1 LRCSSEQDPGAVA
14 LGDHCSNL
22 LKNGLRLKSVAT
34 AVELSE
40 TKVVTFAR
48 TPKKILGV
56 VLEGVVIL
64 SDDAG
69 HLYGTYFGSDPSL
82 LSRQA
87 PRRSLNRWA
96 TANPGCCHGR
106 CTIWEKLERS
116 TRATLVWRMSVKSL
130 RNLLKFELVGVVVNQ
145 WPVLESSGPQ
155 VGRLGGD
162 GDAGHTTE

>member
-1 LRCSSEQDPGAVA
+1 
-14 LGDHCSNL
+14 L

-69 HLYGTYFGSDPSL
+69 HLCGTYFGSDLSL
-82 LSRQA
+82 L
-87 PRRSLNRWA
+87 
-96 TANPGCCHGR
+96 
-106 CTIWEKLERS
+106 
-116 TRATLVWRMSVKSL
+116 
-130 RNLLKFELVGVVVNQ
+130 
-145 WPVLESSGPQ
+145 
-155 VGRLGGD
+155 
-162 GDAGHTTE
+162 